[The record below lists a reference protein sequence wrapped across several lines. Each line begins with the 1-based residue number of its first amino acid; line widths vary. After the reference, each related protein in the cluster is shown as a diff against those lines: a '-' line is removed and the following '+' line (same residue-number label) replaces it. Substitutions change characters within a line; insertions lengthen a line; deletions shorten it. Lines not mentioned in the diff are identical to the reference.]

1 MAPTDEFLNTYEEVH
16 VLWYGLLEAF
26 NLFAPQCIPTEARD
40 DLWEEL
46 HYFWLGLGIGAVLQC
61 FAGALLIALITC
73 IVGGDL
79 WWMALAGVSTFLLLT
94 LVWTCIIGPAK
105 KNCIIGIWV
114 YEHIDLFEFEERFGP
129 YSRRLSDT
137 VDDIY
142 LANLR
147 EAREESALWDD
158 EDDDEGQAAY
168 Q

>member
-105 KNCIIGIWV
+105 KNCITGIWA
-114 YEHIDLFEFEERFGP
+114 YEHIDLFEFEEQYGP
-129 YSRRLSDT
+129 YSRRLSDA

-142 LANLR
+142 FQQIRDYKRAQA
-147 EAREESALWDD
+147 EEGPDAVARPKT
-158 EDDDEGQAAY
+158 
-168 Q
+168 